1 MHAMATSLDEYYRGL
16 EAAATAL
23 GGVPQATHAAAPAA
37 AAAAVHAA
45 SSVWLAASPERPRDC
60 GSGCAHCCH
69 FPVGVTFGEAL
80 LLHEALVQRGAD
92 QHQRVLAAARALGE
106 ALPWAALVGH
116 ACPLLE
122 LGRCSVYQARPLPCR
137 ALASRAAAACAAA
150 LHGTGSVPRDEVAFW
165 RGVGAVAALHR
176 DEPSGSRELR
186 SALLA
191 LHAVLGQR
199 PRADQGELAAARA
212 AFARARPVP

>member
-1 MHAMATSLDEYYRGL
+1 MDAMTTSLDEYYRGL

-23 GGVPQATHAAAPAA
+23 GGVPQATHAADPAA

-69 FPVGVTFGEAL
+69 FPVGVTFAEAL
-80 LLHEALVQRGAD
+80 RLHEVLAQAGAE
-92 QHQRVLAAARALGE
+92 QHQRVLAAAGTPGE
-106 ALPWAALVGH
+106 AVPWADLVGH

-122 LGRCSVYQARPLPCR
+122 HGRCRTYAARPLPCR
-137 ALASRAAAACAAA
+137 ALASSDANACAAA
-150 LHGTGSVPRDEVAFW
+150 LQGPVRVPRDEVAFW
-165 RGVGAVAALHR
+165 RGVGAVAALGQIGAG
-176 DEPSGSRELR
+176 GSRELR

-191 LHAVLGQR
+191 LYAVLGRR
-199 PRADQGELAAARA
+199 PRLEGAQLTAVRA